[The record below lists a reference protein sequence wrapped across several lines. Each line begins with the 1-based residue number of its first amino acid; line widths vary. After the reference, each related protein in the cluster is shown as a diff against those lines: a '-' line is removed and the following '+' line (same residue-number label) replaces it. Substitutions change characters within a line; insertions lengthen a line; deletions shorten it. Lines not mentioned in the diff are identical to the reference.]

1 MEPIET
7 SQKCKPFSPG
17 TPGRLKQTLKAFERS
32 EIVFE
37 LRSAVMMVWRS
48 LLLYHFYVT
57 GGRLLHK
64 NGLGTLS
71 IEDIIASILDLTI
84 TLIMKDRRVWGVE
97 VLLGQPMSVWYSH
110 LILKTNANKSYS
122 IILFDCL
129 LEVFRNVWWVVVISG
144 YAGDY

>member
-1 MEPIET
+1 MLV
-7 SQKCKPFSPG
+7 C
-17 TPGRLKQTLKAFERS
+17 
-32 EIVFE
+32 
-37 LRSAVMMVWRS
+37 WS
-48 LLLYHFYVT
+48 LLLFPFYVT

-71 IEDIIASILDLTI
+71 IEDIIASMLDLTLTFI
-84 TLIMKDRRVWGVE
+84 VKDRRVWGVA

-129 LEVFRNVWWVVVISG
+129 LEVC
-144 YAGDY
+144 